1 MSLFIRRIQQD
12 LDQLTS
18 AYDRDFAGQSR
29 SSRDLATLDELVK
42 KTKDILARI
51 DTIPAAAQGKELA
64 ELRDTATNNLA
75 MYETERGEI
84 VRAKAAGPTDQ
95 EFGNLARSANM
106 VFARYRRH
114 YAGKGRGSRDLSLL
128 TEMIDDLVAIK
139 ARMNEVI
146 KKKGTTGMK
155 SDLEVVTNNLDMY
168 KREQGEI
175 SRAKADGS
183 AEDRANNL
191 AAEANELFEV
201 YRVHFAGHPR
211 VTCRPKLLGRLVDTL
226 KDVRAR
232 MDKIK
237 QGGFTQQFNDDNLG
251 IVDGNLEMY
260 EAEINEVKRAREGV
274 ALVDIMS
281 ALGNAA
287 NTVFQQY
294 RDNFAG
300 KDRTGVDQELI
311 SRMCDRLGELGRQMA
326 ELSRVEKN
334 EVNENNQEIVGTQ
347 LQMYEKEYDQ
357 IRQAKGLGQALSGR
371 RPGTRPPGGEPAFR
385 RRRGARWR
393 SPSDGT
399 LASTG
404 VRGREEARYRPR

>member
-12 LDQLTS
+12 LDQLSS

-29 SSRDLATLDELVK
+29 ATRDLNTLDELVK
-42 KTKDILARI
+42 KTKDVLARI

-64 ELRDTATNNLA
+64 ELRDTATSNLS
-75 MYETERGEI
+75 MYESERGEI

-114 YAGKGRGSRDLSLL
+114 FAGKGRASRDLTLL
-128 TEMIDDLVAIK
+128 NEMIEDLTAIK
-139 ARMNEVI
+139 GRMNDVI
-146 KKKGTTGMK
+146 KKKGTQGMR

-175 SRAKADGS
+175 SRAKTEGS

-191 AAEANELFEV
+191 ASEANELFEV

-211 VTCRPKLLGRLVDTL
+211 VTCRPKLLARLVEQL

-232 MDKIK
+232 MEKIRA
-237 QGGFTQQFNDDNLG
+237 GGFDQQFNADNIG

-260 EAEINEVKRAREGV
+260 ETEVNEVKRAREGV

-281 ALGNAA
+281 SLGTAA

-300 KDRTGVDQELI
+300 KDRTSVDHELI
-311 SRMCDRLGELGRQMA
+311 GRMCDRLGELGRQMA
-326 ELSRVEKN
+326 ELARVEKN
-334 EVNENNQEIVGTQ
+334 EVNENNLEIVSTQ
-347 LQMYEKEYDQ
+347 LQMYEREFDM
-357 IRQAKGLGQALSGR
+357 IREAKGLVAKSLAQTTHPGR
-371 RPGTRPPGGEPAFR
+371 
-385 RRRGARWR
+385 
-393 SPSDGT
+393 
-399 LASTG
+399 LAST
-404 VRGREEARYRPR
+404 EIEAS